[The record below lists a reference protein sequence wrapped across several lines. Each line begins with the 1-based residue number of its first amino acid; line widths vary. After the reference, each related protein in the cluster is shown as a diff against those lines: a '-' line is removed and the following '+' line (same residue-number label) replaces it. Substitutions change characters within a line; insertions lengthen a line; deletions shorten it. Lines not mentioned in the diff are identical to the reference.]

1 MSDSTP
7 PAMPEPPPP
16 VPPPPPK
23 RDGCATAFMVLFG
36 IILLLPG
43 LCAIVF
49 GVGNLTSSSP
59 DSVVTLLVLLGL
71 LVGAGGVLLIRAAIR
86 GPRP

>member
-1 MSDSTP
+1 
-7 PAMPEPPPP
+7 MPEPPPP